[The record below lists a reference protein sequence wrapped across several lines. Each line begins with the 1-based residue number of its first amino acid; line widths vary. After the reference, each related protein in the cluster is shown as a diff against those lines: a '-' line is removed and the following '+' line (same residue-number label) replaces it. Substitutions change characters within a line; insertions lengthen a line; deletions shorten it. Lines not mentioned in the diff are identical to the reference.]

1 MTDGT
6 DGTPGHELP
15 PPGGTP
21 PPAWQPTMPVPQVP
35 TTPNAGGWSS
45 PGSPAGPP
53 PMPPA
58 GPPPGQYGQ
67 PGGYG
72 GAPPVAPAKSKKPLL
87 IGGGLAAVLLAG
99 GIGFAATRGDDK
111 PATATTIAAVT
122 TLAPTTTAGEET
134 TTTPTT
140 PPPADID
147 TIAKSVVQITAID
160 ANGDGLWTGSGTI
173 ISADGLILTNAHVVE
188 NSDELRYATL
198 EVSITDSADTAPV
211 PTYLVDVVA
220 FDPSLDLAVVKIS
233 ALTDGT
239 PTEVTDAPF
248 IPVGDSDAIGLGDE
262 LRIFGYPG
270 IGGDTITYTEGS
282 VAGFTSEAGIDD
294 ERAWVKTDATIAGGN
309 SGGTAVNDAGELI
322 AVPTRASA
330 TDGDVAD
337 CRVVQ
342 DTNGDNIVDENDSC
356 IPIGGFINGLRPTNL
371 AAALIEQA
379 QLGEI
384 VSTEVVP
391 QTDVDTTSIFA
402 TAPVFSADV
411 AEDDTPTEV
420 VQQLPSGAVK
430 VCGFFDYEGM
440 TDGLPW
446 DAVWSIDGEFNA
458 DYSMVAEEWIGGAE
472 GSNWWVCAG
481 NGETAL
487 PEGSYELSIYVG
499 DGLISSNTVFVG
511 DAYVPVSIN
520 VINGT
525 AGTVC
530 YLRLSPAG
538 AQNWGPD
545 ELGADIT
552 IDPGVSVPLTVIGAV
567 YDVLAEDCDTNTLVE
582 TYGVDLTGGG
592 DITLTP

>member
-6 DGTPGHELP
+6 HGTPAHELP

-21 PPAWQPTMPVPQVP
+21 PPAWQPTVPVPQVP
-35 TTPNAGGWSS
+35 APPVAAGWNS

-53 PMPPA
+53 QMPPS
-58 GPPPGQYGQ
+58 GPPPGAFGQ
-67 PGGYG
+67 PGGYT
-72 GAPPVAPAKSKKPLL
+72 GAPPPAAPAKNKKPLL
-87 IGGGLAAVLLAG
+87 IGGGLAAILLAG
-99 GIGFAATRGDDK
+99 GIGFAATRGDDS
-111 PATATTIAAVT
+111 PSADTTGATIA
-122 TLAPTTTAGEET
+122 TLAPTTSAGEAT
-134 TTTPTT
+134 TTAATL
-140 PPPADID
+140 PPADID

-160 ANGDGLWTGSGTI
+160 ANGEGIWTGSGTI
-173 ISADGLILTNAHVVE
+173 ISADGLILTNAHVVA
-188 NSDELRYATL
+188 NSDEGRYATL
-198 EVSITDSADTAPV
+198 EVSITESADTAPV
-211 PTYLVDVVA
+211 PTYIVDVVA
-220 FDPSLDLAVVKIS
+220 FDPAIDLAVVKVS

-239 PTEVTDAPF
+239 PTQLTDVAF
-248 IPVGDSDAIGLGDE
+248 IPVGDSDAIGLGDQ

-282 VAGFTSEAGIDD
+282 VSGFTSEAGVEDD
-294 ERAWVKTDATIAGGN
+294 RAWIKTDATIAGGN

-342 DTNGDNIVDENDSC
+342 DTNGDNIVDENDNC
-356 IPIGGFINGLRPTNL
+356 IPIGGFINGLRPTKL
-371 AAALIEQA
+371 ASALIEQA
-379 QLGEI
+379 QLGEV
-384 VSTEVVP
+384 VSTEVDP
-391 QTDVDTTSIFA
+391 QINVDTTSIFA
-402 TAPVFSADV
+402 TAPVFSAEV
-411 AEDDTPTEV
+411 NEDDTPNQV

-446 DAVWSIDGEFNA
+446 DAVWSINGEFNA
-458 DYSMVAEEWIGGAE
+458 DYSMLANEWIGGVE

-481 NGETAL
+481 DGETAL

-499 DGLISSNTVFVG
+499 DDLINSNTVFVG
-511 DAYVPVSIN
+511 DAYVPVGIN

-525 AGTVC
+525 AGEVC
-530 YLRLSPAG
+530 YLRLSPGG

-545 ELGADIT
+545 ELGAEVT
-552 IDPGVSVPLTVIGAV
+552 IAPGASVPLTVIGAV
-567 YDVLAEDCDTNTLVE
+567 YDVLAEDCDQNTLVE
-582 TYGVDLTGGG
+582 TYGIDLTFGG